1 MLCGVRREE
10 GTMYLKDLQPALVSL
25 VGAFAASLCCLLP
38 LAVIVLGLGSGAFMA
53 TTMRYQGILLPLGI
67 LAVTAGY
74 VLYVRERRRCRAR
87 MCAVA
92 GGRLNLVVLGIA
104 TAILLGEVMLVAF
117 PEGASRLLS
126 QAMVSAAHEVAHY
139 DAEGT
144 IVRVDPAKQLMT
156 IDHGDIKG
164 FMAPMTMAF
173 PVQSPALFTGMTPG
187 DRVTFTLQRSPQGLA
202 IVALTKQ
209 APEGGA
215 TVVLDVEGMT

>member
-1 MLCGVRREE
+1 
-10 GTMYLKDLQPALVSL
+10 
-25 VGAFAASLCCLLP
+25 LLP

-53 TTMRYQGILLPLGI
+53 TTMRYQYLLLPLGI

-74 VLYVRERRRCRAR
+74 LLYVRERRRCQRLVCT
-87 MCAVA
+87 MA
-92 GGRLNLVVLGIA
+92 GSRFNLLALGFATVV
-104 TAILLGEVMLVAF
+104 LLGEVALVVF
-117 PEGASRLLS
+117 PEGAAKLLT
-126 QAMVSAAHEVAHY
+126 QVMVSATNEVEHY
-139 DAEGT
+139 EAEGA
-144 IVRVDPAKQLMT
+144 IVRVDPTKQLMT

-187 DRVTFTLQRSPQGLA
+187 DRVTFTLQRSPRGLA

-209 APEGGA
+209 EPGGGA